1 MVLRIQR
8 LNDGTLAYRAFP
20 CALADNPRQCALY
33 PLKFPN
39 LYIDL
44 RDFIDR
50 APSDLRASCG
60 QIGSKREQIVNLFER
75 KTKRLRAFYERK
87 TTEKALVKFSIP

>member
-20 CALADNPRQCALY
+20 RALADNSGQRALY
-33 PLKFPN
+33 ALKFPN

-50 APSDLRASCG
+50 LRA
-60 QIGSKREQIVNLFER
+60 
-75 KTKRLRAFYERK
+75 YYDRK
-87 TTEKALVKFSIP
+87 TTEKALVEFSIP